1 MINPL
6 AKALLSTSPMGTD
19 VCLICPEVIEQA
31 MPRINAVRIRMF
43 FMQTIYSIEM
53 LLKNK
58 SRGRTLGAFAKNQKQ
73 NSRNRILF

>member
-1 MINPL
+1 
-6 AKALLSTSPMGTD
+6 
-19 VCLICPEVIEQA
+19 
-31 MPRINAVRIRMF
+31 MF